1 MLLDLCITLLLE
13 KLQSVFDSEDFGT
26 IAQNNSTFKKAL
38 EHTMKKQWT
47 IHVKNPLTTLSL
59 AEALDFFWDY
69 CGKKMSMFEHA
80 TSEEILRSKMV
91 LDLLEIRSQS

>member
-26 IAQNNSTFKKAL
+26 IAQKNSTFKKAL

-47 IHVKNPLTTLSL
+47 IHVKNPLKHCRWQKLWIFMGL
-59 AEALDFFWDY
+59 
-69 CGKKMSMFEHA
+69 
-80 TSEEILRSKMV
+80 LRQENV
-91 LDLLEIRSQS
+91 DVRTCYI

>member
-26 IAQNNSTFKKAL
+26 IAQKNSTFKKAL

-47 IHVKNPLTTLSL
+47 IHVKNPLKTLSL
-59 AEALDFFWDY
+59 AEALDFY
-69 CGKKMSMFEHA
+69 GIIAARKCRCSNMLHLK
-80 TSEEILRSKMV
+80 RSFAPKW
-91 LDLLEIRSQS
+91 S